1 MNIKSIMSKIN
12 IEIGK
17 KIKIKRHEI
26 GYKQESL
33 AIELGISQ
41 SALSR
46 IENGSDSLVVE
57 ILYLLTQVLNTPIG
71 YFISDINGD
80 LFTAIYLEKIK
91 LLEEMLLK
99 NETLINHQVK
109 VIKQLEDQIKDLQE
123 KVSRKNKKIEELK
136 ETISHKK
143 I

>member
-1 MNIKSIMSKIN
+1 MTKIN

-17 KIKIKRHEI
+17 KIKTKRHEI
-26 GYKQESL
+26 GYKQERL
-33 AIELGISQ
+33 AVELGISQ

-57 ILYLLTQVLNTPIG
+57 ILYLLTHVLNTPIG
-71 YFISDINGD
+71 YFISDLNGD
-80 LFTAIYLEKIK
+80 LFIAVYLERIK
-91 LLEEMLLK
+91 LLEELLLK
-99 NETLINHQVK
+99 YETFINHQVK
-109 VIKQLEDQIKDLQE
+109 VIKQQEDQIKDLQD

-136 ETISHKK
+136 ETILQKE

>member
-1 MNIKSIMSKIN
+1 MSIIN

>member
-1 MNIKSIMSKIN
+1 MKKIN

-17 KIKIKRHEI
+17 KIKSKRNEI
-26 GYKQESL
+26 GYKQEAL
-33 AIELGISQ
+33 ANEIGISQ

-71 YFISDINGD
+71 YFISDLNGD
-80 LFTAIYLEKIK
+80 LFTAIYLERIK

-99 NETLINHQVK
+99 NETLIHHQVK
-109 VIKQLEDQIKDLQE
+109 VLKQLEDQVKDLQE

-136 ETISHKK
+136 ETISQKK

>member
-1 MNIKSIMSKIN
+1 MSKIN

-99 NETLINHQVK
+99 NENLIHHQVK

>member
-1 MNIKSIMSKIN
+1 MSKIN

-80 LFTAIYLEKIK
+80 LFIAIYLEKIK

-99 NETLINHQVK
+99 NDTLINHQVK

-123 KVSRKNKKIEELK
+123 KVLRKNKKIEELK
-136 ETISHKK
+136 ETISQKK

>member
-1 MNIKSIMSKIN
+1 MSKIN

>member
-1 MNIKSIMSKIN
+1 MKKIN

-17 KIKIKRHEI
+17 KIKSKRNEI
-26 GYKQESL
+26 GYKQEAL
-33 AIELGISQ
+33 ANEIGISQ

-71 YFISDINGD
+71 YFISDLNGD
-80 LFTAIYLEKIK
+80 LFTAIYLEI
-91 LLEEMLLK
+91 
-99 NETLINHQVK
+99 
-109 VIKQLEDQIKDLQE
+109 IKQLEDQVKDLQE

-136 ETISHKK
+136 ETISQKK

>member
-1 MNIKSIMSKIN
+1 MKKIN

-17 KIKIKRHEI
+17 KIKSKRNEI
-26 GYKQESL
+26 GYKQEAL
-33 AIELGISQ
+33 ANEIGISQ

-71 YFISDINGD
+71 YFISDLNGD
-80 LFTAIYLEKIK
+80 LFTAIYLERIK

-99 NETLINHQVK
+99 NETLIHHQVK
-109 VIKQLEDQIKDLQE
+109 VIKQLEDQVKDLQE

-136 ETISHKK
+136 ETISQKK

>member
-1 MNIKSIMSKIN
+1 MTKIN
-12 IEIGK
+12 TEIGK

-46 IENGSDSLVVE
+46 IENGSDSIVIE
-57 ILYLLTQVLNTPIG
+57 ILYLLSNKLNISIG
-71 YFISDINGD
+71 YFISDFYGELNFD
-80 LFTAIYLEKIK
+80 TYLERIK

-99 NETLINHQVK
+99 SETLMNHQLLI
-109 VIKQLEDQIKDLQE
+109 IKQQQDQIKDLQE

-136 ETISHKK
+136 ETILK
-143 I
+143 

>member
-1 MNIKSIMSKIN
+1 MTKIN
-12 IEIGK
+12 IEIGR
-17 KIKIKRHEI
+17 KIKTKRHEI

-46 IENGSDSLVVE
+46 IENGSDSLVIE
-57 ILYLLTQVLNTPIG
+57 ILYLLTQVLKTPIG
-71 YFISDINGD
+71 YFISDLNGD
-80 LFTAIYLEKIK
+80 LFTVVYLERIK

-99 NETLINHQVK
+99 NETLIHHQVK

-136 ETISHKK
+136 ETISQKK

>member
-1 MNIKSIMSKIN
+1 MDDKWFFYYIII
-12 IEIGK
+12 
-17 KIKIKRHEI
+17 
-26 GYKQESL
+26 L
-33 AIELGISQ
+33 TCC
-41 SALSR
+41 

-99 NETLINHQVK
+99 NENLIHHQVK

>member
-1 MNIKSIMSKIN
+1 MSKIN
-12 IEIGK
+12 IEIVK

-33 AIELGISQ
+33 AIEFGISQ

-46 IENGSDSLVVE
+46 IENVSDSLVVE